1 MPGET
6 YQTLK
11 SKATKQAKQSG
22 MSQDAAEN
30 YGSAMAS
37 QAAQVGGAVVPTS
50 SGGGTFE
57 PEFFGGWNA
66 GDISSDVLEAL
77 SGSTAAPLEQIAARK
92 EAEKKMQEAGGVYNT
107 QTGEVEYPP
116 KKEGIFNFSGFKMPP
131 LPTPLGIGVEFLKGL
146 GAKDKFFEKL
156 VAGESLTPED
166 KVILAN
172 LIAANKKNPN
182 VFGDLSKYATEDVDV
197 AELGKRLQNEVR
209 PLENRN
215 YQSLIDQYLDRKP
228 EGLDSFKAM
237 YGDLTGTRDLPE
249 GTMTL
254 EKLKSDLGKQGLA
267 YLKANDPK
275 SYYSFI
281 QPQTTGGLQDLG
293 ALDATKYAG
302 DADFQNMIYAAREA
316 ASRRNPQVQEGGE
329 EIPSLAVSP
338 TPFTNNLEVAQATTT
353 PVTAATTLGI
363 PSLTPTTLNYA
374 SMAPQFGSQYPGYI
388 NQGVMNPNLSPYYD
402 NLRKYYGVG

>member
-1 MPGET
+1 
-6 YQTLK
+6 
-11 SKATKQAKQSG
+11 
-22 MSQDAAEN
+22 MSRDAYLAGR
-30 YGSAMAS
+30 YGSGSKTTRPKESSKQKAFDAGRQDRENVREQKSIEARKEAAKTMQ
-37 QAAQVGGAVVPTS
+37 QAGL
-50 SGGGTFE
+50 SGV
-57 PEFFGGWNA
+57 
-66 GDISSDVLEAL
+66 GDISSTTGRGQQAVKDYY
-77 SGSTAAPLEQIAARK
+77 K
-92 EAEKKMQEAGGVYNT
+92 ERERETGQKMPENIQKILKETPVEK
-107 QTGEVEYPP
+107 TG
-116 KKEGIFNFSGFKMPP
+116 IFSGFKMPT

-209 PLENRN
+209 PLEDRD
-215 YQSLIDQYLDRKP
+215 YQSLVDEYLDRKP
-228 EGLDSFKAM
+228 EGFKESIGAM

-249 GTMTL
+249 DTMTL
-254 EKLKSDLGKQGLA
+254 EKLKSDLGKEGLA
-267 YLKANDPK
+267 YLKANDPAA
-275 SYYSFI
+275 YYSFI

-316 ASRRNPQVQEGGE
+316 VSRMNPQVQEGGE
-329 EIPSLAVSP
+329 GIPSLAVAP
-338 TPFTNNLEVAQATTT
+338 TPFTDVNNNGILDNLEVAQATTT

-388 NQGVMNPNLSPYYD
+388 NQGVMDPNLSPYYD
-402 NLRKYYGVG
+402 NLRNYYGVV